1 MIGFK
6 DYIEEKFL
14 QDLLTPDEFRR
25 ELEQKIEDAGYSPK
39 VIKKI
44 SKKRKG
50 YEVKVASYM
59 GSLRDIFTDMGA
71 TKINFR
77 KGGGV
82 NTIMVEGIGFKDFL
96 LTNPGMEKDAQ
107 IAYRRM
113 KRRKSQD
120 YGNNNEDKKGL
131 WHNIN
136 QKRKRGEKM
145 RKKGEKGAPTAAAM
159 KSAQG
164 K

>member
-1 MIGFK
+1 MKNFK
-6 DYIEEKFL
+6 NYIEEKFL

-25 ELEQKIEDAGYSPK
+25 ELEQEIEDAGYSPK

-77 KGGGV
+77 KGG
-82 NTIMVEGIGFKDFL
+82 
-96 LTNPGMEKDAQ
+96 
-107 IAYRRM
+107 
-113 KRRKSQD
+113 
-120 YGNNNEDKKGL
+120 KKCY
-131 WHNIN
+131 
-136 QKRKRGEKM
+136 
-145 RKKGEKGAPTAAAM
+145 
-159 KSAQG
+159 SSS
-164 K
+164 

>member
-1 MIGFK
+1 M
-6 DYIEEKFL
+6 
-14 QDLLTPDEFRR
+14 
-25 ELEQKIEDAGYSPK
+25 
-39 VIKKI
+39 
-44 SKKRKG
+44 
-50 YEVKVASYM
+50 
-59 GSLRDIFTDMGA
+59 
-71 TKINFR
+71 
-77 KGGGV
+77 
-82 NTIMVEGIGFKDFL
+82 IGFKDFL

-120 YGNNNEDKKGL
+120 YGNNNEEKKGL

>member
-1 MIGFK
+1 MI
-6 DYIEEKFL
+6 
-14 QDLLTPDEFRR
+14 
-25 ELEQKIEDAGYSPK
+25 S
-39 VIKKI
+39 
-44 SKKRKG
+44 
-50 YEVKVASYM
+50 
-59 GSLRDIFTDMGA
+59 
-71 TKINFR
+71 
-77 KGGGV
+77 
-82 NTIMVEGIGFKDFL
+82 FKDFL

-120 YGNNNEDKKGL
+120 YGNNNEEKKGL